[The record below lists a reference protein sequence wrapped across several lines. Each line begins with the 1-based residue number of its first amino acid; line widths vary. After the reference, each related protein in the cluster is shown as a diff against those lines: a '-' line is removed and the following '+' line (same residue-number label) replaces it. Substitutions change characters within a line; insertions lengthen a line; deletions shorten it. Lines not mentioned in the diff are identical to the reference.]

1 MWGNHLLSRFF
12 WLVKCP
18 KSSTKQILNANGK
31 ILTLWAWQRS
41 NRIIYQHKDL
51 SFKSNQV
58 KRDEMTWYEMQGFF
72 TKMIRNDMKGCKR
85 IKDVNRTEYLQRTLH
100 QNDRSPFLDVAGAN
114 TCNSIWP
121 FLVCLRSG
129 MAKKFKVSFW
139 YVKFHNIL
147 YSRTCWRDS
156 IFLWFMNKDHSIL
169 PKLVPEVYGLHPHAA
184 YRAKKKQIS
193 DFFSF
198 RYFAG
203 GWCLSF
209 TCTKPWKGAAVNFFV
224 WQFSIETFPCSMP
237 ALQNLAHQPK
247 APFTSQGSQD
257 LVKLLPHWGSF
268 TFRL

>member
-1 MWGNHLLSRFF
+1 
-12 WLVKCP
+12 
-18 KSSTKQILNANGK
+18 
-31 ILTLWAWQRS
+31 
-41 NRIIYQHKDL
+41 
-51 SFKSNQV
+51 
-58 KRDEMTWYEMQGFF
+58 
-72 TKMIRNDMKGCKR
+72 MIGA
-85 IKDVNRTEYLQRTLH
+85 
-100 QNDRSPFLDVAGAN
+100 PFLMWQGQTHATASGHFSSVYDLAWPESSKDHSDMLS
-114 TCNSIWP
+114 SII
-121 FLVCLRSG
+121 FC
-129 MAKKFKVSFW
+129 
-139 YVKFHNIL
+139 
-147 YSRTCWRDS
+147 RTCWRDS

-193 DFFSF
+193 DFFPF

-237 ALQNLAHQPK
+237 ALQNLTHQPK

>member
-1 MWGNHLLSRFF
+1 MVKF
-12 WLVKCP
+12 WRCEPDKD
-18 KSSTKQILNANGK
+18 
-31 ILTLWAWQRS
+31 
-41 NRIIYQHKDL
+41 RIVSFYQHKDL

-184 YRAKKKQIS
+184 YRAKKSKLVT
-193 DFFSF
+193 FFPS
-198 RYFAG
+198 G
-203 GWCLSF
+203 TLQ
-209 TCTKPWKGAAVNFFV
+209 AADV
-224 WQFSIETFPCSMP
+224 WASHARSLGKAQRSTFLFGS
-237 ALQNLAHQPK
+237 LA
-247 APFTSQGSQD
+247 
-257 LVKLLPHWGSF
+257 
-268 TFRL
+268 